1 MHSKKNEETK
11 KTTKLGQA
19 GTDGG
24 LLAETRVDAGRREA
38 ADTRRD
44 GLSTEPRQT
53 VKER

>member
-24 LLAETRVDAGRREA
+24 LLAETRVDAGKRDA
-38 ADTRRD
+38 AETRRD
-44 GLSTEPRQT
+44 GLSGSPRQT
-53 VKER
+53 VESR

>member
-24 LLAETRVDAGRREA
+24 LLAETRVDAGKRDP

-44 GLSTEPRQT
+44 GLSGSPRQT
-53 VKER
+53 IESR